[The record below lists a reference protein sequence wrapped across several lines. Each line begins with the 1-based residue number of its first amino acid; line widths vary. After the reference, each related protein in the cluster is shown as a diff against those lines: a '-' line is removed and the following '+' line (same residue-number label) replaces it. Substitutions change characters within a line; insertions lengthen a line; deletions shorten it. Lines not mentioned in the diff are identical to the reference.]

1 MEQIEYL
8 SIAPIE
14 SAAFQLV
21 SYFWTRVN
29 QQTQQAFQLVLQ
41 VALDKNKAGTEAVD
55 FPVYVPATGNY
66 KSEEHHR
73 MFQKFSGGDPFV
85 AVRLQNFK
93 VYHQII
99 DNENV
104 YWGVADS
111 FEIVEDPASL
121 LDKEILL

>member
-1 MEQIEYL
+1 MEEVDYL

-29 QQTQQAFQLVLQ
+29 QQTQQAFQMVLQ
-41 VALDKNKAGTEAVD
+41 VALDKNKAKTDAVD
-55 FPVYVPATGNY
+55 FPVYLPATGNY

-85 AVRLQNFK
+85 AVQFQNFK
-93 VYHQII
+93 VYRTVINNQQ
-99 DNENV
+99 V
-104 YWGVADS
+104 YWGVADA
-111 FEIVEDPASL
+111 FQVIEDPASL

>member
-29 QQTQQAFQLVLQ
+29 QKTQEPFQMVLQ
-41 VALDKNKAGTEAVD
+41 VALDKNKAKTDSVD
-55 FPVYVPATGNY
+55 FPVYLPATGNY
-66 KSEEHHR
+66 KSDAHHR
-73 MFQKFSGGDPFV
+73 MFHKFQSGDPFV
-85 AVRLQNFK
+85 AVRLHGFK
-93 VYHQII
+93 MYHQQL
-99 DNENV
+99 ENSNI